1 MQKEDPSQIS
11 DRDLAVV
18 NSYLGFLQHVDEE
31 RVTRKIIS
39 KFGLNN
45 VLDFEN
51 NLSKAIKKT

>member
-18 NSYLGFLQHVDEE
+18 NSYLGFLQHVNEE
-31 RVTRKIIS
+31 RITRRIIS